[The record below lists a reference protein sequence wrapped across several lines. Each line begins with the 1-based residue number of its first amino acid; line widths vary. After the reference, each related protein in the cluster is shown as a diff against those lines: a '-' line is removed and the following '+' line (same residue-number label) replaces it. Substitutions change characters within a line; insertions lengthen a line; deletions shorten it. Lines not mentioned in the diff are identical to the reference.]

1 VSGQFPQRTPRA
13 GQHVPRAGDP
23 GSPGTRGVRRI
34 LLDENLPRLLKREL
48 SGHEVRTVA
57 EVGWAGIKNGK
68 LLRLAEAEFDIFVT
82 ADQNLSYQQPLKSFQ
97 LGIVVLKARTTK
109 LEDLLPLVPA
119 MREALDIVKAGQI
132 RYVPPA

>member
-1 VSGQFPQRTPRA
+1 
-13 GQHVPRAGDP
+13 
-23 GSPGTRGVRRI
+23 VRRV

-68 LLRLAEAEFDIFVT
+68 LLRLAEAEFDVFVT
-82 ADQNLSYQQPLKSFQ
+82 ADQNLSYQQPLSSFQ

-119 MREALDIVKAGQI
+119 AREVLDNVKAGQI
-132 RYVPPA
+132 CHVGPV